1 MKNELSD
8 NRRYNFFPSNR
19 MVGFADG
26 LPVGVKP
33 ASNSTA
39 APAVSKTSARPIY
52 LNFFKRLFDIFA
64 VLASLPFTVPV
75 IGFCALALWFEGG
88 KPFYTQSR
96 LGAGG
101 KRFSIFKLR
110 SMVIDADKVLES
122 YLASDPA
129 RREEWDRLQKLTND
143 PRITPVGRIL
153 RKTSLDE
160 LPQLFNVLRGDMS
173 LVGPRPMMPDQLKLY
188 GNPRAYFALKPG
200 ITGLWQVS
208 ARNAER
214 FSYRN
219 KVDSEYEQSVS
230 LRTDL
235 RILVK
240 TVGVVLRPTG
250 Q

>member
-8 NRRYNFFPSNR
+8 ASRYDFFPANR
-19 MVGFADG
+19 MVGFANG
-26 LPVGVKP
+26 TPVNVEA

-39 APAVSKTSARPIY
+39 EPSRVGDSSPSLYRK
-52 LNFFKRLFDIFA
+52 FFKRLLDIVFVIA
-64 VLASLPFTVPV
+64 TLPFSLPL

-88 KPFYTQSR
+88 KPFYTQPR
-96 LGAGG
+96 LGVDG

-110 SMVIDADKVLES
+110 SMVHNADAVLDS
-122 YLASDPA
+122 YLATDPA
-129 RREEWDRLQKLTND
+129 MRREWDTLQKLNDD

-173 LVGPRPMMPDQLKLY
+173 IVGPRPMMPDQLKLY

-219 KVDSEYEQSVS
+219 EVDGIYEKGLS

-235 RILVK
+235 QILYK

-250 Q
+250 R